1 MTGFSGHTS
10 GSHIPEARPLLP
22 QDHSVAEVGLGLT
35 ISLQLTITLVAI
47 LLPEKD
53 LRAESDSILEV
64 SHSQPGWTE
73 GQHGLQDAHMA
84 PLLQPTSG
92 TWDTSQ
98 LGILKEVK
106 MEAKERR
113 TAEENVCCF
122 SFLFFCSPLSFCLS
136 SSRSA
141 STQTM

>member
-10 GSHIPEARPLLP
+10 GSHIPEARLLLP

-35 ISLQLTITLVAI
+35 ISLQLTITLVAT

-64 SHSQPGWTE
+64 SHSRPGWTE
-73 GQHGLQDAHMA
+73 GQHGPQDAHMA

-106 MEAKERR
+106 MEAKMEAKERR

-122 SFLFFCSPLSFCLS
+122 SFLFFVVPFH
-136 SSRSA
+136 SA
-141 STQTM
+141 